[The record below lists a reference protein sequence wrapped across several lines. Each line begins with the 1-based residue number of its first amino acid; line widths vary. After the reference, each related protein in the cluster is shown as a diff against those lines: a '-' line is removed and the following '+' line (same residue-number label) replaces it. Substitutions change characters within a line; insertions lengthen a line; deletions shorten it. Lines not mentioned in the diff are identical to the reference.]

1 MTSPNLIF
9 KSLKRK
15 ILLIMN
21 TYPTHPPKHVG
32 RGGSFGYLTF
42 QLSNIT
48 IAFLPPNLTNVVR
61 KLRQYVQM

>member
-1 MTSPNLIF
+1 MSLNL
-9 KSLKRK
+9 KSQKQK
-15 ILLIMN
+15 ILLIMD

-32 RGGSFGYLTF
+32 RGGSFGYSTF

-61 KLRQYVQM
+61 KLQFLQM